1 MKKKCALLTMK
12 DLSKFECYDNL
23 IVNPLEEMGWICDQ
37 VPWDTNKLIDWDQYD
52 SVIIRSTWN
61 YQENFL
67 KFINVLKE
75 INSSSADLQN
85 PIDIVEWNL
94 NKQYLK
100 NFENKNI
107 KIVPSQWFNNFIP
120 KEIIQSFLNFNSKKI
135 IIKPCI
141 SANADYT
148 YILEEKTAL
157 SKLNTLKKD
166 FIDKEFIIQ
175 PFIQDI
181 KNEGEYSLI
190 YFGNTLSH
198 VLLKTPKV
206 GDFRVQEEHGGTLK
220 SIINPEQAL
229 IRFGKNVINKLPRA
243 CLYSR
248 VDIVRNKNEFLLMEV
263 ELIEPSLY
271 FNMDSKSPKKFVEV
285 FNKWDA

>member
-1 MKKKCALLTMK
+1 MK

-23 IVNPLEEMGWICDQ
+23 IVYPLEKMGWVCNQ
-37 VPWDTNKLIDWDQYD
+37 VPWDTSELIDWDQYD

-61 YQENFL
+61 YQKNFL

-85 PIDIVEWNL
+85 PIDIVEWNS

-100 NFENKNI
+100 DLEDKNI

-120 KEIIQSFLNFNSKKI
+120 KEIVQSFLNFNSKKI

-157 SKLNTLKKD
+157 SKLNILKKY

-181 KNEGEYSLI
+181 KNEGEYSLV

-220 SIINPEQAL
+220 SIKNPEQSL
-229 IRFGKNVINKLPRA
+229 IHFGSKVINNLPRV

-248 VDIVRNKNEFLLMEV
+248 VDIVRSKNKFLLMEV

-271 FNMDSKSPKKFVEV
+271 FNMDPKSAKFFVEV

>member
-1 MKKKCALLTMK
+1 MK

-100 NFENKNI
+100 DLEDKNI
-107 KIVPSQWFNNFIP
+107 KIVPSQWFKNFIP

-157 SKLNTLKKD
+157 SKLKTLKKD

-181 KNEGEYSLI
+181 RSEGEYSLI

-198 VLLKTPKV
+198 VLLKTPKI

-220 SIINPEQAL
+220 SIISPEKSL
-229 IRFGKNVINKLPRA
+229 IHFGNKVINNLPRI

-248 VDIVRNKNEFLLMEV
+248 VDIVRSKNKFLLMEV

-271 FNMDSKSPKKFVEV
+271 FNMDPKSPKKFVEV

>member
-100 NFENKNI
+100 DFENKNI

-157 SKLNTLKKD
+157 SKLKTLA
-166 FIDKEFIIQ
+166 
-175 PFIQDI
+175 
-181 KNEGEYSLI
+181 Y
-190 YFGNTLSH
+190 
-198 VLLKTPKV
+198 
-206 GDFRVQEEHGGTLK
+206 
-220 SIINPEQAL
+220 
-229 IRFGKNVINKLPRA
+229 
-243 CLYSR
+243 
-248 VDIVRNKNEFLLMEV
+248 
-263 ELIEPSLY
+263 
-271 FNMDSKSPKKFVEV
+271 NM
-285 FNKWDA
+285 